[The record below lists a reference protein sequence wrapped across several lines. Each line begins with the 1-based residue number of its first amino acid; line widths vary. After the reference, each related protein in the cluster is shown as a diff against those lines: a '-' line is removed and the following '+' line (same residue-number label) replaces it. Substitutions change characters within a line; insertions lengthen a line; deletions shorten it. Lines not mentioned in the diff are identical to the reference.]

1 VSDVRTV
8 SPKRRLRRIVAA
20 ALVAIAALTAGASAH
35 ADDAPTTPEAL
46 FQRGAEAVQRGEH
59 GTAIDAFEALADRGF
74 FHPDAS
80 YDRGIAYLLRV
91 RAGADRPG
99 DLGRAAAAFEE
110 ALLLRPSDHE
120 ADAAL
125 DRVRAELTRRRARKS
140 RSSMDARPTLDR
152 LVVGLASEQ
161 TWGLAALV
169 ASLLLAAGLVLRRR
183 PAGRAHVT
191 GSVLAPTAAVALLAL
206 VPLTLGARHLRRTAR
221 PGVIVVDEVYLADE
235 EGKSRGGDPV
245 PEAAAV
251 EAAERRGGLVYVRW
265 GAMAGWIPLGSVR
278 LIGPDT
284 TR

>member
-1 VSDVRTV
+1 MNVT
-8 SPKRRLRRIVAA
+8 PRLRRILAALIVAA
-20 ALVAIAALTAGASAH
+20 ATISSPAAR
-35 ADDAPTTPEAL
+35 ADDAPATLDTPEAL
-46 FQRGAEAVQRGEH
+46 FQRGAEALKRGEH
-59 GTAIDAFEALADRGF
+59 GTAIDTFEALADRGF

-80 YDRGIAYLLRV
+80 YDRGIAYILRV

-110 ALLLRPSDHE
+110 ALLLRPGDAD

-161 TWGLAALV
+161 TWGLAAIV
-169 ASLLLAAGLVLRRR
+169 ASLLLALGLVLRRK
-183 PAGRAHVT
+183 PSGRAHIA

-221 PGVIVVDEVYLADE
+221 PGVIVVDEVYLADDD
-235 EGKSRGGDPV
+235 GKSRGGDPI

-251 EAAERRGGLVYVRW
+251 ETSERRAGLVHVRW
-265 GAMAGWIPLGSVR
+265 GAVSGWIPLGSVR